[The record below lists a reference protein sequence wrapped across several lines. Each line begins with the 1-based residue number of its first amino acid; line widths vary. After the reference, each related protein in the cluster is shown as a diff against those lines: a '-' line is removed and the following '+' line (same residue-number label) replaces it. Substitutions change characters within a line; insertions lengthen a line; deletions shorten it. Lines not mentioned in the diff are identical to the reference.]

1 MDKVAIFY
9 ILNAEDDINHAICKI
24 IKKYFEQEKRVI
36 VSSKDQNVINNINNL
51 LWTFEQLSF
60 IPHCIEKDYDSLTPV
75 LLMDAN
81 FKNDS
86 ISKKDYNIFINL
98 DDEEKTDYHDH
109 DVIVEVVSDNERIK
123 KLAREKY
130 LYYKKNKLNVKHE
143 NL

>member
-1 MDKVAIFY
+1 M
-9 ILNAEDDINHAICKI
+9 
-24 IKKYFEQEKRVI
+24 
-36 VSSKDQNVINNINNL
+36 SSKDQNVINNINNL

-75 LLMDAN
+75 LLMDTN

>member
-1 MDKVAIFY
+1 LDKVAIFY
-9 ILNAEDDINHAICKI
+9 ILNAKDDINYAICKI

-75 LLMDAN
+75 LLMDTN

>member
-1 MDKVAIFY
+1 M
-9 ILNAEDDINHAICKI
+9 NAEDDINHAICKI

-75 LLMDAN
+75 LLMDTN

-98 DDEEKTDYHDH
+98 DDEEKL
-109 DVIVEVVSDNERIK
+109 IIMIMM
-123 KLAREKY
+123 L
-130 LYYKKNKLNVKHE
+130 
-143 NL
+143 

>member
-9 ILNAEDDINHAICKI
+9 ILNAKDDINYAICKI

-86 ISKKDYNIFINL
+86 ISKKDYNVFINL
-98 DDEEKTDYHDH
+98 DDQVKTDYHDH
-109 DVIVEVVSDNERIK
+109 EIIVELVSTNEDK
-123 KLAREKY
+123 KKIAREKY
-130 LYYKKNKLNVKHE
+130 LYYKNNKLNVKHE